1 MSPYGYLSFTPTA
14 PGKARQHKI
23 ELDRTTN
30 SVWKNP
36 DPHPPPPPLPP
47 SQEFREGQRF
57 TGTVTKDSLA
67 DRTGGGRGT
76 TLKEFVAKGQTKGGA
91 LGTQVSRATVWG
103 FLSWRTGEDE
113 CDHDNQHSPSAFGHG
128 GEKAH
133 PSFQWF
139 GTKRTPCLP
148 HTPNTARGGR
158 TAT

>member
-1 MSPYGYLSFTPTA
+1 MFNRTNRVSPYGYLSFTPTA

-76 TLKEFVAKGQTKGGA
+76 TLKEFVAKGQTKGGVRDA
-91 LGTQVSRATVWG
+91 GK
-103 FLSWRTGEDE
+103 
-113 CDHDNQHSPSAFGHG
+113 PGHG
-128 GEKAH
+128 VGFPLLEN
-133 PSFQWF
+133 W
-139 GTKRTPCLP
+139 R
-148 HTPNTARGGR
+148 RR
-158 TAT
+158 M